1 MGRGMVY
8 CSYEVIPVKINEK
21 LDFLMRITNT
31 ANNTLGKYLSF
42 DASYI
47 SRIRR
52 GKRSFPRQQSC
63 LEPISDFFVEHID
76 SDYRQKLVS
85 EIIGSPWPDS
95 PEEAR
100 LLLTRWLSSPDSEE
114 GPAAAVPEAAPAPLP
129 ESSASVA
136 FFYGNSGKRQAVEQF
151 LTELICL
158 EKPPQLL
165 LYSNEEFDWMYE
177 DPAFAKTWAVL
188 LLRYIQKGGR
198 IRIAHTISR
207 ASGEMLVALQKWIPI
222 YMTGAVEPYFYPKT
236 LDRIFRKT
244 MFIARGHSAVLA
256 SSVGEHTAG
265 AMNCLVHDLRA
276 VDAAEQEFSD
286 FLALCRPLMQVYT
299 YSRRDAF
306 LQTVQ
311 KFHQYCENMITVRT
325 TPSFYTMPKAVAD
338 SMTQRLHSGWLHR
351 RCEAAQNSFREME
364 EAGKSLTEVL
374 QLPAADTIRQGAVAF
389 PMCDLFDQP
398 GLFYTA
404 DEFAAHLDAMI
415 ERLKAHEN
423 YHVILAPALPLE
435 QTVYVK
441 EDMGVI
447 LVKTEYPSIA
457 FAMNDQ
463 RMAAAFWDYLSRL
476 AGESSGKEDVISR
489 LQQLRES
496 I

>member
-1 MGRGMVY
+1 M
-8 CSYEVIPVKINEK
+8 KTHEK

-47 SRIRR
+47 SRVRC
-52 GKRSFPRQQSC
+52 GKRSFPKRQIC
-63 LEPISDFFVEHID
+63 LEPLSSFFVEHID
-76 SDYRQKLVS
+76 SDYRKKLAS
-85 EIIGSPWPDS
+85 EIIGRPWPDS
-95 PEEAR
+95 PKEAR
-100 LLLTRWLSSPDSEE
+100 LLLSQWLSSLDTED
-114 GPAAAVPEAAPAPLP
+114 GAAAAVPETAPAPLP
-129 ESSASVA
+129 ESSASDAVS
-136 FFYGNSGKRQAVEQF
+136 FFYGNSGKRQAVARF
-151 LTELICL
+151 LSELVCM

-177 DPAFAKTWAVL
+177 DPEYAKKWAAL
-188 LLRYIQKGGR
+188 LFRYIQKGGR

-265 AMNCLVHDLRA
+265 AMNCLVHDPRA
-276 VDAAEQEFSD
+276 VEAAEQEFSD
-286 FLALCRPLMQVYT
+286 FLALCKPLMQIYT
-299 YSRRDAF
+299 VSRRDAF
-306 LQTVQ
+306 LQAVQ
-311 KFHQYCENMITVRT
+311 KFHQNCENMITVRT

-351 RCEAAQNSFREME
+351 RCEAAQHSFREME
-364 EAGKSLTEVL
+364 EAGKSLTEL
-374 QLPAADTIRQGAVAF
+374 LRLPAADAIRQGAVAF

-404 DEFAAHLDAMI
+404 EEFAAHLDAMI
-415 ERLKAHEN
+415 EGLKAHEN
-423 YHVILAPALPLE
+423 YRVILAPSLPLE

-476 AGESSGKEDVISR
+476 TGEGSGKEEVIR
-489 LQQLRES
+489 QLQLLRDS